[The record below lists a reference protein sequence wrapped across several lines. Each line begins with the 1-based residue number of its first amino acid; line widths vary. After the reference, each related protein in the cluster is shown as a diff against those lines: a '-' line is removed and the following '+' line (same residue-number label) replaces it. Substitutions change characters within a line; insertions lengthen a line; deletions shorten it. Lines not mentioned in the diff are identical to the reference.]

1 MKMKKQ
7 TALLLVLVLLTVMM
21 GGCSKGEAPKEANV
35 SQEAAGTEADKDTK
49 EGGYTFGATYW
60 TMNNPYFIA
69 LEAGIR
75 EAVEANGDK
84 LLSYDPQGDVTT
96 QISQVEDLIAQGVDL
111 IFLNPA
117 DWEGIR
123 PALDA
128 AEKANVP
135 VIVVDTP
142 VYDSD
147 MVLST
152 VWSDNYHAGE
162 LCAEDLFSK
171 MDSGNIIILDLP
183 TDKSAKDR
191 YQGFY
196 DKIEENGNFTI
207 LDTHNGEGSTEGSM
221 PIMDDMIQAYG
232 DEIDVVFGINDP
244 SAIGVIA
251 ALEAAGMTEDIL
263 VYAVDG
269 SPDGKAM
276 IQDGKLAGTAAQF
289 PEEMGA
295 TAVEYAYKALNGET
309 IPEEVFID
317 VEMVNAETLDNYT
330 IDGWK

>member
-1 MKMKKQ
+1 MKAKKILS
-7 TALLLVLVLLTVMM
+7 LLLVVTMIATLMA
-21 GGCSKGEAPKEANV
+21 GCGQKEEAKE
-35 SQEAAGTEADKDTK
+35 
-49 EGGYTFGATYW
+49 GYTFGATYW

-75 EAVEANGDK
+75 TAVEANGDVLK
-84 LLSYDPQGDVTT
+84 SYDPQGDVTT
-96 QISQVEDLIAQGVDL
+96 QISQVEDMIAQGVDL

-128 AEKANVP
+128 AEKAGIPIV
-135 VIVVDTP
+135 VVDTP
-142 VYDSD
+142 VFDSN

-152 VWSDNYHAGE
+152 VWSDNYRAGE
-162 LCAEDLFSK
+162 LCAEDLLSK
-171 MDSGNIIILDLP
+171 MDGGNIIILDLP
-183 TDKSAKDR
+183 TDKSASER

-196 DKIEENGNFTI
+196 DKITANGNFTI

-221 PIMDDMIQAYG
+221 PVMEDMIQAYG
-232 DEIDVVFGINDP
+232 DDIDVVFAINDP
-244 SAIGVIA
+244 SAIGAIA
-251 ALEAAGMTEDIL
+251 ALEAAGMIDDVL

-276 IQDGKLAGTAAQF
+276 IQSGKLEGTAAQF

-295 TAVEYAYKALNGET
+295 LAVDYAYKALAGEE
-309 IPEEVFID
+309 IPTEVFVD
-317 VEMVNAETLDNYT
+317 VEMVNSDTLSKYT